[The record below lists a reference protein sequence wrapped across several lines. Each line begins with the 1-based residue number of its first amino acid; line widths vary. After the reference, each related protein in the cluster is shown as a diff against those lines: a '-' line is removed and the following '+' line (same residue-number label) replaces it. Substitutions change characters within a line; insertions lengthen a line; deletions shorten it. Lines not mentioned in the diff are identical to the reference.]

1 MTIERASDGAALLR
15 SPGRPV
21 GSQRFATYEQLLDAD
36 LGWALSEGGR
46 FFEGRGSVQEALRK
60 IARRLDELGVPYA
73 VAGGMALF
81 LHGYRRFTED
91 IDLLVTPDDLKRIHA
106 ALRGRGYIPPFE
118 RSKQLRDA
126 ELKVRIEFL
135 TTGGYPGDGKPKP
148 VAFPDPRA
156 ASIEKDG
163 IHLLRIERLIE
174 LKLASG
180 LSAAHRIRDL
190 GDVQELIRVLRLP
203 REIADSLDPS
213 VQEKFLDLWEA
224 VRQSPAGPEEDV
236 FEDEEFAPPEPQE

>member
-1 MTIERASDGAALLR
+1 MNGNPADTVLG
-15 SPGRPV
+15 GTPV
-21 GSQRFATYEQLLDAD
+21 NPWCVLDEGSRLF
-36 LGWALSEGGR
+36 EGG
-46 FFEGRGSVQEALRK
+46 GRVREALRK
-60 IARRLDELGVPYA
+60 ITQRLDELQIPYA
-73 VAGGMALF
+73 VVEGMALVF
-81 LHGYRRFTED
+81 HGYNRFTD
-91 IDLLVTPDDLKRIHA
+91 DVDLLVTPDDLKRVHA
-106 ALRGRGYIPPFE
+106 ALRGRGYLPPFE
-118 RSKQLRDA
+118 RSKQLRDT
-126 ELKVRIEFL
+126 ELNVRIEFL

-203 REIADSLDPS
+203 REIADALDPS